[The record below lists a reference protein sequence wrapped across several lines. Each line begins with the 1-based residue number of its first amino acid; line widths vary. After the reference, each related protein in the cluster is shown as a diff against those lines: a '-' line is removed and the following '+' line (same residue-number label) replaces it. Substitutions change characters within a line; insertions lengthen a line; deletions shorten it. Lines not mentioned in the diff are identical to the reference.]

1 MIKSKQDLEDRGIE
15 IDLSGP
21 DGNAFVLMGMA
32 SRWLKQMGTDPE
44 PIIEEMKSG
53 DYDNLVA
60 VMEREFGD
68 VVTFYR

>member
-15 IDLSGP
+15 IDLGGP

-32 SRWLKQMGTDPE
+32 SRWLEEMGKDPE

-53 DYDNLVA
+53 DYDNLVE